1 MAKRSQ
7 PSISKGLRR
16 QKKASTIRGWWSESN
31 TQYGEYK
38 KIYITHQGCYA
49 DNQKTSDE
57 TIKSLGLLDGYS
69 FSFTLKVDQDS
80 TNVGGMNLFG
90 KHFGDYAQDI
100 VMKVEY
106 END

>member
-1 MAKRSQ
+1 MVSTGLFPR
-7 PSISKGLRR
+7 PLSIKYIEFRDTILHSL
-16 QKKASTIRGWWSESN
+16 KKVNI
-31 TQYGEYK
+31 
-38 KIYITHQGCYA
+38 
-49 DNQKTSDE
+49 
-57 TIKSLGLLDGYS
+57 LDGYS
-69 FSFTLKVDQDS
+69 FSFTLKVDPDS

>member
-1 MAKRSQ
+1 MAKKITTFHIKGDYGGRKGIYN
-7 PSISKGLRR
+7 PS
-16 QKKASTIRGWWSESN
+16 WWSESN

-38 KIYITHQGCYA
+38 RF
-49 DNQKTSDE
+49 TSPIRAVMR
-57 TIKSLGLLDGYS
+57 TTRKHRMKRSKASGLLDGYS
-69 FSFTLKVDQDS
+69 FSFTLKVDPDS